1 VGSSAFRCG
10 RVARSVSRRKAP
22 RIGKAHAFHKV
33 PAEPVSAASE
43 PRHGLA
49 KDGTIPTSK
58 EEATGVSETVT
69 AVAHEGR
76 KRPRVALARPSKW
89 GSRCEPRLPPA
100 SFASGG
106 PSYPVP
112 AARVF
117 GLVSRSAKK
126 DVSRERARA
135 ARLGTRAIPVQG
147 RRKAPCADKESQR
160 WEAAKYGCSSWNVS
174 ECRSRSDAPFDRDAQ
189 ARYQARRET
198 RGLARTNRTWRSDA
212 QAATDSE

>member
-22 RIGKAHAFHKV
+22 RIGKAHAFHKA

-43 PRHGLA
+43 PQHGLA
-49 KDGTIPTSK
+49 KDGPMLTSK
-58 EEATGVSETVT
+58 EEATGVPETVV

-89 GSRCEPRLPPA
+89 GSRCEPRLSPA

-112 AARVF
+112 APRVL
-117 GLVSRSAKK
+117 GLVKQEREERRFAWTGTSRK
-126 DVSRERARA
+126 ARYESDSH
-135 ARLGTRAIPVQG
+135 ARG
-147 RRKAPCADKESQR
+147 RKAPCADKESQR

-174 ECRSRSDAPFDRDAQ
+174 ECRSRSDAPSIATP
-189 ARYQARRET
+189 RR
-198 RGLARTNRTWRSDA
+198 
-212 QAATDSE
+212 ATKRAGKRAV